1 MCQAWAMAPDSIV
14 VVGGKALRLGGIDK
28 AMLPLGPDGTSMLQA
43 VVNACPA
50 RVVAVGAQRDIAGD
64 VTWVDDIIADGGPA
78 VGLWSALPY
87 VTTDYVFITAAD
99 QLIDSA
105 SVQQVCDAASTH
117 DGAWAVRAD
126 GTGQPLFACV
136 KSEVLRELLAP
147 THGVNQSPLR
157 LLSTRDMVGV
167 TVKQGDIIDV
177 DTWADV
183 AEVARREGVSV
194 TQLWLDQIAQALG
207 VDATDVPVDELLDL
221 TRDVAHGVERKAA
234 PLTTF
239 MLGLAAGQ
247 SGRDLN
253 ELIAATQIALS
264 DWTPDDNR

>member
-14 VVGGKALRLGGIDK
+14 VVGGKARRLGGIDK
-28 AMLPLGPDGTSMLQA
+28 AMLALGTGGVSLLQS
-43 VVNACPA
+43 VIDACPS
-50 RVVAVGAQRDIAGD
+50 RVIAVGAQRNVTGD
-64 VTWVDDIIADGGPA
+64 VLWISDVIADGGPA
-78 VGLWSALPY
+78 VGLWSALPH

-99 QLIDSA
+99 QIIDA
-105 SVQQVCDAASTH
+105 TSVQQVCDAALGH
-117 DGAWAVRAD
+117 DGAWAIRED
-126 GTGQPLFACV
+126 GSGQPLFACV
-136 KSEVLRELLAP
+136 HTSVLKELLAE
-147 THGVNQSPLR
+147 TQGVNQSPLR
-157 LLSTRDMVGV
+157 LLSTREMIGV
-167 TVKQGDIIDV
+167 SVKQGEIIDV

-183 AEVARREGVSV
+183 AEVARREGANV

-207 VDATDVPVDELLDL
+207 VDAADVPVDELLDL

-264 DWTPDDNR
+264 DWSPDDK

>member
-14 VVGGKALRLGGIDK
+14 VVGGKARRLGGIDK
-28 AMLPLGPDGTSMLQA
+28 AMLGLGPDGMSLLQT
-43 VVNACPA
+43 VINACPA
-50 RVVAVGAQRDIAGD
+50 RVISVGHPRHVSGD
-64 VTWVDDIIADGGPA
+64 LTWVNDVVADGGPA
-78 VGLWSALPY
+78 VGLWSALPH
-87 VTTDYVFITAAD
+87 VTTEYVFVTAAD
-99 QLIDSA
+99 QRIDA
-105 SVQQVCDAASTH
+105 DSVAQVCSAALGN
-117 DGAWAVRAD
+117 DGAWAVRED

-136 KSEVLRELLAP
+136 KTEVLREILAP
-147 THGVNQSPLR
+147 TQGVNQSPLR

-167 TVKQGDIIDV
+167 SVKQGEIIDV

-183 AEVARREGVSV
+183 AEVARREGVNV
-194 TQLWLDQIAQALG
+194 TQLWLDQIAQVLG
-207 VDATDVPVDELLDL
+207 IDAAEVPVDELLDL

-253 ELIAATQIALS
+253 ELIAAIQIALA
-264 DWTPDDNR
+264 DWSPDDK